1 MKLKITPIFI
11 FAIGVTISVISIQC
25 TKKTETTKVASTCN
39 PLISFSNTVKPVLD
53 RNCNTAGCH
62 DDQVITALNTF
73 QIVHDGAAQIRL
85 SISTGKMP
93 KNRTMTDADKN
104 AIFCWI
110 DNGAKNN

>member
-1 MKLKITPIFI
+1 MHIKINKLYFFTTACFLSIASFYCSKKSETPL
-11 FAIGVTISVISIQC
+11 AT
-25 TKKTETTKVASTCN
+25 TCN
-39 PLISFSNTVKPVLD
+39 PLISFANTVKPVLD

-62 DDQVITALNTF
+62 DDQVITALNNF
-73 QIVHDGAAQIRL
+73 QTVHDGAAQIRL

-93 KNRTMTDADKN
+93 KNRTITNEDKN

>member
-1 MKLKITPIFI
+1 MRKKNKQLFI
-11 FAIGVTISVISIQC
+11 IAISFSLSIISVQC
-25 TKKTETTKVASTCN
+25 SKKTDIKVALTCD
-39 PLISFSNTVKPVLD
+39 PMISFSNTVKPILD

-93 KNRTMTDADKN
+93 KNRTISDADKN